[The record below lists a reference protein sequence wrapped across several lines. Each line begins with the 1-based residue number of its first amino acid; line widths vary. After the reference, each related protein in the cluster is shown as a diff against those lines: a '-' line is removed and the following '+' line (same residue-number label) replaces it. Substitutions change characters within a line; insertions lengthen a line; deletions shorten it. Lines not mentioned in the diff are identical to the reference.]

1 MNKRVLISCSL
12 ATGLM
17 ALLLVLCACQRASG
31 GADTSPASTKIQS
44 KARVFDLTEPDN
56 GFTKVGIMAAFDPK
70 TQSFWWRPT
79 PMIAEASML
88 ERYFERCKF
97 QRISDRVV
105 SFCVRGNELV
115 INHTHDSASSIDQ
128 GLDMAQSK
136 LQKDPGLLMTYQEPL
151 DRLFNLK
158 AKAGVDMNTGEGVA
172 PTSVRSVRKVGP
184 GWELDV
190 TCGCGDAVITLSNDL
205 DFISFKRT

>member
-1 MNKRVLISCSL
+1 MKNC
-12 ATGLM
+12 
-17 ALLLVLCACQRASG
+17 LLLGWSVVLLLALCACQRASG
-31 GADTSPASTKIQS
+31 GADSSPAGPEIQS

-56 GFTKVGIMAAFDPK
+56 SFTKVGIMAAFDPQ

-105 SFCVRGNELV
+105 SFCVRGNEVV

-128 GLDMAQSK
+128 GLDMAQSR
-136 LQKDPGLLMTYQEPL
+136 LEKDPNLLMTYQEPL

-190 TCGCGDAVITLSNDL
+190 TCSCGNAVITLSNDL
-205 DFISFKRT
+205 DFIGFKRS